1 MSKQSVKCF
10 FERTF
15 DNVIRVKIESSISN
29 TNEFYQVLNK
39 VLTVW
44 ITANMSEVEVKPVTG
59 ASNGARY
66 RIK

>member
-44 ITANMSEVEVKPVTG
+44 ITANMSEVKPVTVT
-59 ASNGARY
+59 SNGARY

>member
-1 MSKQSVKCF
+1 M
-10 FERTF
+10 RTF

-39 VLTVW
+39 VLIVW

-59 ASNGARY
+59 TSNGARY